1 MKKNKNEEE
10 NILALGQKQEEIQI
24 EEEKSHKRVLP
35 TILILIG
42 IILVAGGFFYKDI
55 MNFLGIDINK
65 KEEVKDKD
73 NKTDNDN
80 KLICTKNTTDQTLGI
95 TTTITYTY
103 TFKNKLLKSLNE
115 QRKISPIEY
124 SDIGPDN
131 IKVISGKYTDVI
143 TSFQNIIGLTTSST
157 LNNDKLTVNIN
168 IDYQTLDPT
177 KVVAND
183 RITIVNKLD
192 ETSSSVKQKALS
204 DKDTLCS

>member
-24 EEEKSHKRVLP
+24 EEEKSHKRVLS

-131 IKVISGKYTDVI
+131 IKVISRKYTDVI